1 MANPQTSSPNRP
13 ATDDANPSRS
23 HPEDMLGNAQ
33 EADLETLR
41 RLILGDSIEQ
51 IINTSLTPEAI
62 SRVLPKALARA
73 GYEKN
78 ELTRALMP
86 TVEDAVRESVE
97 QNEKVLA
104 ECLYPV
110 IGPATRKSVGSAIG
124 ELVQSLNQTLEYSV
138 SPKSISWRWEAIKT
152 GKTFAE
158 VVMLRTLVFQVEQ
171 VLLIHK
177 ETGLL
182 LQHIVDESVE
192 SQDPDLVSAMLTAIE
207 DFIQDSFEVESGE
220 SLESL
225 ELGDL
230 NVWIEEGP
238 HSILAC
244 VVRGSAPIELKERIR
259 ASQEKIQKMFGEA
272 LAAFEGNAETLE
284 GSKPYLDDCLHF
296 RFEGQS
302 VDEEKR
308 ALLSDRQKATLWMIA
323 LIVTVVIGVHAFLNH
338 QVWQKWNS
346 FVADLEQQP
355 GLVIISQSKKG
366 SRFMLN
372 GLRDPLSVDP
382 DERLAISRLD
392 PNKVEMTWRPYWSLE
407 PELAG
412 DRTQALLKMKRK
424 DEDRTSR
431 LQGSAK

>member
-1 MANPQTSSPNRP
+1 MANSQTSSPNRP
-13 ATDDANPSRS
+13 ATDEAPLNRS
-23 HPEDMLGNAQ
+23 QPEDTLSHAK

-62 SRVLPKALARA
+62 SRVLPRALARA
-73 GYEKN
+73 GYQEN

-86 TVEDAVRESVE
+86 TIEDAVKESVQ

-138 SPKSISWRWEAIKT
+138 SPKSIRWRWEAFRT

-207 DFIQDSFEVESGE
+207 DFIQDSFKVESGE

-238 HSILAC
+238 HSIVAC
-244 VVRGSAPIELKERIR
+244 VVRGSAPIELKELIR
-259 ASQEKIQKMFGEA
+259 ASQEKIQKLFGDTLE
-272 LAAFEGNAETLE
+272 AFEGDAEALE

-308 ALLSDRQKATLWMIA
+308 APLSDRQKATLWMIA
-323 LIVTVVIGVHAFLNH
+323 LIVTIVIGVHTFLNY
-338 QVWQKWNS
+338 QVWQKWNN
-346 FVADLEQQP
+346 FVTDLEQQP
-355 GLVIISQSKKG
+355 GLVIISQRKKG
-366 SRFMLN
+366 SRYILS

-382 DERLAISRLD
+382 DERLAVSKLD
-392 PNKVEMTWRPYWSLE
+392 PEKVEMTWRPYWSLE
-407 PELAG
+407 PGLTG
-412 DRTQALLKMKRK
+412 NRTQALLKMKRK
-424 DEDRTSR
+424 DEDRT
-431 LQGSAK
+431 

>member
-1 MANPQTSSPNRP
+1 MANPQTSYTNRP
-13 ATDDANPSRS
+13 ATDEAPLNSSQPVDALSPT
-23 HPEDMLGNAQ
+23 E
-33 EADLETLR
+33 ETDLETLR
-41 RLILGDSIEQ
+41 RLILGESIEQ
-51 IINTSLTPEAI
+51 IINASLTPEAI

-73 GYEKN
+73 GYREN

-138 SPKSISWRWEAIKT
+138 SPKSIGWRWEAFRT

-207 DFIQDSFEVESGE
+207 DFIQDSFTVESGE

-244 VVRGSAPIELKERIR
+244 VVRGNAPIELKERIR
-259 ASQEKIQKMFGEA
+259 ASQEKIQRLFGEA
-272 LAAFEGNAETLE
+272 LEAFEGNAKTLE

-296 RFEGQS
+296 RFAGQS
-302 VDEEKR
+302 VDEEKQ
-308 ALLSDRQKATLWMIA
+308 APLSDRQKATLWMIA
-323 LIVTVVIGVHAFLNH
+323 LIITIVLGVHTFLNH
-338 QVWQKWNS
+338 QGWQKWNG

-355 GLVIISQSKKG
+355 GLVIINQQKKG
-366 SRFMLN
+366 GQYILS
-372 GLRDPLSVDP
+372 GLRDPLAVDP
-382 DERLAISRLD
+382 DERLAVSKLD
-392 PNKVEMTWRPYWSLE
+392 PSKVEMTWRPYWSLE
-407 PELAG
+407 PSLTG
-412 DRTQALLKMKRK
+412 NRTQALLKMKRK
-424 DEDRTSR
+424 DEDRT
-431 LQGSAK
+431 